1 MNYFELFD
9 IPVSFKPDK
18 ALIPKKY
25 FELQRETHPDF
36 FTKSDEEDQEKA
48 LEKSSMVNK
57 ALKVLQNDDLTIE
70 YTLTLLG
77 ILKKDE
83 KYDLAPDF
91 LMEMMELNESLMEA
105 EGSSIPEMEVK
116 VSMLQNELYEPV
128 KHIINGYNPDNTT
141 EAELLQVKDYYYK
154 KKYLHRL
161 LERLDGMR
169 NIASP

>member
-9 IPVSFKPDK
+9 IPVSFRPDK
-18 ALIPKKY
+18 ALVAKKY
-25 FELQRETHPDF
+25 FELQRQNHPDF
-36 FTKSDEEDQEKA
+36 FTKSDEEDQNNA

-57 ALKVLQNDDLTIE
+57 GFKILQNEDLTLE
-70 YTLTLLG
+70 YTLTVLG

-128 KHIINGYNPDNTT
+128 KHIIDGYNENNTT

-154 KKYLHRL
+154 KKYLQRL